1 MIENIKCVTGAP
13 SVQMQEVPPDFMCL
27 ESLED
32 QEDPDG
38 RHDDE
43 SRSVK
48 EPKGRGGI
56 DQVGQEERVKEGEK
70 SRGWE
75 IEEGGGGGRMD
86 RRDIEGSLC
95 WISFALGV
103 LNVIPNH
110 VVYKPYF

>member
-75 IEEGGGGGRMD
+75 IEEGGGGKNGPKGYGR
-86 RRDIEGSLC
+86 EP
-95 WISFALGV
+95 V
-103 LNVIPNH
+103 LDFVCSGCT
-110 VVYKPYF
+110 

>member
-38 RHDDE
+38 RQDDE

-48 EPKGRGGI
+48 EPKG
-56 DQVGQEERVKEGEK
+56 GE
-70 SRGWE
+70 
-75 IEEGGGGGRMD
+75 
-86 RRDIEGSLC
+86 
-95 WISFALGV
+95 V
-103 LNVIPNH
+103 
-110 VVYKPYF
+110 

>member
-1 MIENIKCVTGAP
+1 VIENIKCVTGAP

-48 EPKGRGGI
+48 EPKGGEVQIR
-56 DQVGQEERVKEGEK
+56 VGQEERAKEGEK
-70 SRGWE
+70 SRGWKRW
-75 IEEGGGGGRMD
+75 GGGGGGG
-86 RRDIEGSLC
+86 EVKNGPK
-95 WISFALGV
+95 G
-103 LNVIPNH
+103 
-110 VVYKPYF
+110 Y

>member
-48 EPKGRGGI
+48 EPKGGEVQIR
-56 DQVGQEERVKEGEK
+56 VGQEERVREGRKIPGVGEREK
-70 SRGWE
+70 K
-75 IEEGGGGGRMD
+75 GGMD
-86 RRDIEGSLC
+86 RGDIEGSLC
-95 WISFALGV
+95 
-103 LNVIPNH
+103 
-110 VVYKPYF
+110 

>member
-48 EPKGRGGI
+48 EPRGGEVQI
-56 DQVGQEERVKEGEK
+56 RVGQEERVKEGRK
-70 SRGWE
+70 
-75 IEEGGGGGRMD
+75 I
-86 RRDIEGSLC
+86 
-95 WISFALGV
+95 LGV
-103 LNVIPNH
+103 GERRRGEWTEGILKGACAEFLLFWVH
-110 VVYKPYF
+110 

>member
-75 IEEGGGGGRMD
+75 IEGAGGRMD

-95 WISFALGV
+95 
-103 LNVIPNH
+103 
-110 VVYKPYF
+110 

>member
-38 RHDDE
+38 RHVDE

-48 EPKGRGGI
+48 EPKGGEVHIRGWSRRKG
-56 DQVGQEERVKEGEK
+56 KEGKRNPGGGREK
-70 SRGWE
+70 
-75 IEEGGGGGRMD
+75 EGGGGRRMD

-95 WISFALGV
+95 
-103 LNVIPNH
+103 
-110 VVYKPYF
+110 